1 MFPHGDTCAILPD
14 FQTALHSKAAGYLF
28 VSNRKIP
35 PDCAPQNL
43 LVLRPR
49 NLVVGIGCNSGTEA
63 DEIERVVLA
72 NLEKLALSLK
82 SVCCLASAVAK
93 RNEAGLL
100 AFAGKYSIPIT
111 FYESSEL
118 NVVSIPSP
126 TIPACVESHRS
137 NRRGG
142 AGCPACLAGGCLLLN
157 KVKSGNVTLAIA
169 EKC

>member
-1 MFPHGDTCAILPD
+1 
-14 FQTALHSKAAGYLF
+14 
-28 VSNRKIP
+28 
-35 PDCAPQNL
+35 
-43 LVLRPR
+43 VL
-49 NLVVGIGCNSGTEA
+49 GIGCNSGTGA

-93 RNEAGLL
+93 KNEAGLL

-118 NVVSIPSP
+118 NAVTVPSP
-126 TIPACVESHRS
+126 ASSHAMDAIGATGVAEPAALIASQ
-137 NRRGG
+137 GG
-142 AGCPACLAGGCLLLN
+142 RLLLK

-169 EKC
+169 EKRQKTI